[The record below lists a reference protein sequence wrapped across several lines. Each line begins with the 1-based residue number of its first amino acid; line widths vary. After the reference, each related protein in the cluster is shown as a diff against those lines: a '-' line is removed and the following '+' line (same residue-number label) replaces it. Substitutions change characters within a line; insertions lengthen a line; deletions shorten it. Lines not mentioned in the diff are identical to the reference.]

1 MKHSSAFT
9 CLVSV
14 GLLLLGCSA
23 EDDPPPVVAAGP
35 ASAPPGAA
43 GAAPAPEAPGAPTAN
58 EPSAAPTGTPSNTME
73 GQAGTAFN
81 AGMGNTTPGGVGA
94 GGANDGMADDT
105 SMGGTSAGEAGG
117 MNAAGTGT
125 GGAEGTP
132 PDELTLD
139 ELVGGMDGHLFSVA
153 CGDTPNTDDC
163 NGEGWRSNGGPIN
176 ACANGRLDARIDF
189 PVGGE
194 PGAAYAVRM
203 HFYGVMEPRNY
214 GNVVTR
220 VAQGRPSLAP
230 GGTPTPFASM
240 PAGAGNYLSTG
251 DNNYNT
257 YELHV
262 LNGAGQEVRVYF
274 LNADTQTGHYTF
286 GISYEETLELVGG
299 GVLRLQ
305 IADANC
311 RQIKNCGPGG
321 VPCAGKAQ
329 TIDISA
335 ADPQPAPG
343 LLQQPALGKSPE
355 HSGQWFLLDV
365 LGFEAL

>member
-1 MKHSSAFT
+1 
-9 CLVSV
+9 
-14 GLLLLGCSA
+14 
-23 EDDPPPVVAAGP
+23 
-35 ASAPPGAA
+35 
-43 GAAPAPEAPGAPTAN
+43 
-58 EPSAAPTGTPSNTME
+58 ME

-81 AGMGNTTPGGVGA
+81 AGTGNETPGGVGA
-94 GGANDGMADDT
+94 GGANDGMTDGT
-105 SMGGTSAGEAGG
+105 NMGGMGPGAAGG
-117 MNAAGTGT
+117 MNA
-125 GGAEGTP
+125 GGANPGGAGGAP
-132 PDELTLD
+132 PGELTLD

-189 PVGGE
+189 PVAGV
-194 PGAAYAVRM
+194 PGARYGVRM

-220 VAQGRPSLAP
+220 DAQGRPSLAA
-230 GGTPTPFASM
+230 GGTPTPFGSM
-240 PAGAGNYLSTG
+240 LAGAGNYLSTG

-262 LNGAGQEVRVYF
+262 LNDAGQEVRVYF

-286 GISYEETLELVGG
+286 GISYEKTLELVGG
-299 GVLRLQ
+299 GTLRLQ

-329 TIDISA
+329 TVDISA

>member
-1 MKHSSAFT
+1 MIMKHPSAFT
-9 CLVSV
+9 CLASLGV
-14 GLLLLGCSA
+14 LLLACA
-23 EDDPPPVVAAGP
+23 AKDDDPPPV
-35 ASAPPGAA
+35 
-43 GAAPAPEAPGAPTAN
+43 APAGTATALPAVAAPGAMPSVTEMDETPAV
-58 EPSAAPTGTPSNTME
+58 PSATPGTAME
-73 GQAGTAFN
+73 GQAGTEFN
-81 AGMGNTTPGGVGA
+81 AGTGTETPSGVGA
-94 GGANDGMADDT
+94 GGASDGMNTA
-105 SMGGTSAGEAGG
+105 G
-117 MNAAGTGT
+117 MNA
-125 GGAEGTP
+125 GGAGGAP

-163 NGEGWRSNGGPIN
+163 SGEGWRSNGGPIN
-176 ACANGRLDARIDF
+176 ACANARLDARIDF

-194 PGAAYAVRM
+194 PGVRYGVRM

-220 VAQGRPSLAP
+220 DAQGRPSLAP

-240 PAGAGNYLSTG
+240 SAGAGNYLSTG

-257 YELHV
+257 YEMHV
-262 LNGAGQEVRVYF
+262 LDEAGQEVRIYF

-286 GISYEETLELVGG
+286 GISYEKTLELIGG
-299 GVLRLQ
+299 GTVRLQ

-321 VPCAGKAQ
+321 VPCAGKAR

-335 ADPQPAPG
+335 ANPQPAPG

>member
-1 MKHSSAFT
+1 
-9 CLVSV
+9 
-14 GLLLLGCSA
+14 
-23 EDDPPPVVAAGP
+23 
-35 ASAPPGAA
+35 
-43 GAAPAPEAPGAPTAN
+43 
-58 EPSAAPTGTPSNTME
+58 
-73 GQAGTAFN
+73 
-81 AGMGNTTPGGVGA
+81 
-94 GGANDGMADDT
+94 
-105 SMGGTSAGEAGG
+105 
-117 MNAAGTGT
+117 
-125 GGAEGTP
+125 
-132 PDELTLD
+132 
-139 ELVGGMDGHLFSVA
+139 
-153 CGDTPNTDDC
+153 
-163 NGEGWRSNGGPIN
+163 
-176 ACANGRLDARIDF
+176 
-189 PVGGE
+189 
-194 PGAAYAVRM
+194 
-203 HFYGVMEPRNY
+203 
-214 GNVVTR
+214 
-220 VAQGRPSLAP
+220 
-230 GGTPTPFASM
+230 M

-262 LNGAGQEVRVYF
+262 LNDAGQEVRVYF

-286 GISYEETLELVGG
+286 GVSYEETLELIGG
-299 GVLRLQ
+299 GVMRLQ